1 MCDPLTLTSAALL
14 AGGTAANYY
23 GQTQAASARDDVLAA
38 ERIRQRGYDKEAD
51 ALNRKSQG
59 LYENF
64 GDKQAQTG
72 SDLQAMF
79 RDASAPATTP
89 PAGQTAAPQDVMPS
103 STSNIV
109 NREQAKQQGLAD
121 AFTGQQADA
130 LGSLR
135 SFGELMG
142 GNSREQAKNA
152 SLLSQILGFK
162 TGSSRVAGL
171 ETEQASHAG
180 DGWSFAGDVARGLG
194 SLGMTVGLSGGPLA
208 SSLDSMFT
216 PKALGTGAAVIKQGG
231 KLVAAAPGAAPY
243 VIY

>member
-1 MCDPLTLTSAALL
+1 MCDPLTITSAALL

-23 GQTQAASARDDVLAA
+23 GQTQAANARDDVLAA

-51 ALNRKSQG
+51 ALNKKSQG

-64 GDKQAQTG
+64 GAKQGQTG
-72 SDLQAMF
+72 SDLSAMF
-79 RDASAPATTP
+79 RDASAPAQSA
-89 PAGQTAAPQDVMPS
+89 PAGRTAAPQEVMPA

-109 NREQAKQQGLAD
+109 NREQSKQQSLAD
-121 AFTGQQADA
+121 AFVGQQADA
-130 LGSLR
+130 LGNLR
-135 SFGELMG
+135 AFGDLMG
-142 GNSREQAKNA
+142 SNSREQAKNA

-180 DGWSFAGDVARGLG
+180 DGWSMAGEVAKGLG
-194 SLGMTVGLSGGPLA
+194 SIGLSAGLSGGPL
-208 SSLDSMFT
+208 STSISSMFT

-231 KLVAAAPGAAPY
+231 QLVAAGPGATPY